1 MNIFPLV
8 NRVSAKPGETT
19 IIPIRL
25 SAGRSEETVSVEV
38 KDFIIAG
45 GNYLYDVPDYP
56 YSLKNYV
63 EVPELEFTLAPG
75 EVKEF
80 PVKLTVPRGFPGAQG
95 FASIFF
101 ATKAVGGN
109 ITLVLNMVAVIIVD
123 VENPKRIDMVISG
136 AELFDLFSEDCPK
149 EFKEKYGDFG
159 TVLKMKIKNTG
170 NMALALNGE
179 LRLVSRELGRI
190 VSSIPI
196 KSQDFTIFPE
206 LEQEFTFFTQN
217 ILPSGRISLQFEGVS
232 QGVNVAKSVEVSLP
246 ERKLVQKAVRL
257 EPDLM
262 FFSAD
267 RALNEKFQIFNLTP
281 ERFPIEVSVQE
292 PLNITPARTNLMAYS
307 GMTFYLRFDPK
318 KATLEKGDNLFR
330 IKVAS
335 SGEELKVLGNGAVVI
350 RNGVVEPSF
359 KVKMIEHDLEK
370 SFVKLEIENDGKMT
384 MEYSLIEKRPLEIKT
399 LLETFMLLPGEK
411 KTVSF
416 NYELPFDMAIN
427 AVMLRSRIYQTEE
440 WKEERLKWKE

>member
-1 MNIFPLV
+1 
-8 NRVSAKPGETT
+8 
-19 IIPIRL
+19 
-25 SAGRSEETVSVEV
+25 
-38 KDFIIAG
+38 
-45 GNYLYDVPDYP
+45 
-56 YSLKNYV
+56 
-63 EVPELEFTLAPG
+63 
-75 EVKEF
+75 
-80 PVKLTVPRGFPGAQG
+80 
-95 FASIFF
+95 
-101 ATKAVGGN
+101 
-109 ITLVLNMVAVIIVD
+109 
-123 VENPKRIDMVISG
+123 
-136 AELFDLFSEDCPK
+136 
-149 EFKEKYGDFG
+149 
-159 TVLKMKIKNTG
+159 
-170 NMALALNGE
+170 
-179 LRLVSRELGRI
+179 
-190 VSSIPI
+190 
-196 KSQDFTIFPE
+196 
-206 LEQEFTFFTQN
+206 
-217 ILPSGRISLQFEGVS
+217 
-232 QGVNVAKSVEVSLP
+232 
-246 ERKLVQKAVRL
+246 
-257 EPDLM
+257 
-262 FFSAD
+262 
-267 RALNEKFQIFNLTP
+267 
-281 ERFPIEVSVQE
+281 
-292 PLNITPARTNLMAYS
+292 MAYS